1 MLMML
6 RMIVSAI
13 NPHKKKGLF
22 RNKPFLLQ
30 CQKGLFSFC
39 ISCMQ
44 NLYRRYA
51 YHDTIDL
58 AGVKIVQTCRDEEF
72 EGWLKAIGRD
82 VKPHM
87 EPSKTATS
95 AQNASYMSQPFY
107 SFFRFERKLT
117 ICQNGKVLMI
127 SHSPRLFVSN
137 EIMGS
142 FKKSC
147 SSDIIIRTELKSSF
161 SKASTRTSEKEP
173 DVPKTLQ
180 QQETTHNKVSL
191 GKPSAPPVFKT
202 EPIVQEKPSVKQMRG
217 VEIDESF

>member
-1 MLMML
+1 MIL
-6 RMIVSAI
+6 RMIVSTI

-22 RNKPFLLQ
+22 RNKPFLLR

-39 ISCMQ
+39 IRCMQ

-51 YHDTIDL
+51 YHDTINL

-72 EGWLKAIGRD
+72 EGWLKAIGKD
-82 VKPHM
+82 VKPHL
-87 EPSKTATS
+87 EPSKTGTS
-95 AQNASYMSQPFY
+95 VHNALYMSQPFY
-107 SFFRFERKLT
+107 GFFHFDRQLT
-117 ICQNGKVLMI
+117 IFQNGKVLML

-147 SSDIIIRTELKSSF
+147 SSDIIIRTEFKSSS
-161 SKASTRTSEKEP
+161 SKNSTVTSGMEP

-180 QQETTHNKVSL
+180 QQETTRNKVSL
-191 GKPSAPPVFKT
+191 GKLSAPPGFKT
-202 EPIVQEKPSVKQMRG
+202 EPIAQEKPSVKQMRG